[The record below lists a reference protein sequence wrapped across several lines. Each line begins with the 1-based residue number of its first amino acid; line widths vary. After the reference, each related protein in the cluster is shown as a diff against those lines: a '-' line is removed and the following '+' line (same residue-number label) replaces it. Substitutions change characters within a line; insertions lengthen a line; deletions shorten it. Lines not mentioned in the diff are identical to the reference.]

1 MNSGNLD
8 GSVKMGRMKELLYV
22 TSGEAQFDEA
32 DKGEPPVKANG
43 VGEAPSERSIS
54 QPPAPAT
61 ERRRSQ
67 SA

>member
-1 MNSGNLD
+1 
-8 GSVKMGRMKELLYV
+8 MGRMKELFYV
-22 TSGEAQFDEA
+22 ISGEAQFDEA
-32 DKGEPPVKANG
+32 DKGEPPVKANE
-43 VGEAPSERSIS
+43 VNEARAERSIS

>member
-1 MNSGNLD
+1 
-8 GSVKMGRMKELLYV
+8 MGRMKELLYV

-43 VGEAPSERSIS
+43 VSEATPGRSIS
-54 QPPAPAT
+54 PPPAPAT

>member
-1 MNSGNLD
+1 M
-8 GSVKMGRMKELLYV
+8 GSIKELLYV

-32 DKGEPPVKANG
+32 DKGELPVKANE
-43 VGEAPSERSIS
+43 VNEARPERSIT

>member
-1 MNSGNLD
+1 
-8 GSVKMGRMKELLYV
+8 MGRMKELLYV

-32 DKGEPPVKANG
+32 DKGEPPVKANE
-43 VGEAPSERSIS
+43 VSEAEPERSIS
-54 QPPAPAT
+54 QPPSPMT

>member
-1 MNSGNLD
+1 
-8 GSVKMGRMKELLYV
+8 MGRMKELLYV

-32 DKGEPPVKANG
+32 EKGEPPVKANG
-43 VGEAPSERSIS
+43 VSEAKPDRSIS

-61 ERRRSQ
+61 ERGRAQ

>member
-1 MNSGNLD
+1 
-8 GSVKMGRMKELLYV
+8 MGRMKELLYV

-32 DKGEPPVKANG
+32 DKGEPPVKSNE
-43 VGEAPSERSIS
+43 VSEARPERAIS

>member
-1 MNSGNLD
+1 
-8 GSVKMGRMKELLYV
+8 MGRMKELLYV

-32 DKGEPPVKANG
+32 DKGEPPVKANELS
-43 VGEAPSERSIS
+43 EARPERSVS
-54 QPPAPAT
+54 QPPAPAP

>member
-1 MNSGNLD
+1 
-8 GSVKMGRMKELLYV
+8 MGRMKELLYV

-32 DKGEPPVKANG
+32 DKDQQRVKANG
-43 VGEAPSERSIS
+43 VSEATPERSIS

>member
-22 TSGEAQFDEA
+22 TSGEAAFDEA

-43 VGEAPSERSIS
+43 VSEARPERSIS